1 MNKVFL
7 TGNLS
12 RDPEHRQT
20 ATGVSMCTFGI
31 AVQRRFANADGTREA
46 DFFNVTAWRNTAD
59 FCANNLTK
67 GKKVAIVGYI
77 QTRSYEQDGVK
88 RYATDIIA
96 DEVEILSPRN
106 ANGEDGEPIA
116 PSKKPITELDPVE
129 EDLPF

>member
-20 ATGVSMCTFGI
+20 ASGVSMCTFGI

-96 DEVEILSPRN
+96 DEVEILSPRTT
-106 ANGEDGEPIA
+106 EDGEPVA
-116 PSKKPITELDPVE
+116 PAKKPITELDPVE

>member
-1 MNKVFL
+1 MNTVFL
-7 TGNLS
+7 TGHLS
-12 RDPEHRQT
+12 RDPEHRHT

-96 DEVEILSPRN
+96 DEVEILSPRTT
-106 ANGEDGEPIA
+106 EDGA
-116 PSKKPITELDPVE
+116 PATPVSKPIDTLDPVE

>member
-7 TGNLS
+7 TGNLT

-20 ATGVSMCTFGI
+20 ASGVSMCTFGI
-31 AVQRRFANADGTREA
+31 AVQRRFANADGTRDA
-46 DFFNVTAWRNTAD
+46 DFFNVTSWRSTAD

-67 GKKVAIVGYI
+67 GRKVAISGYI

-106 ANGEDGEPIA
+106 SASEDGA
-116 PSKKPITELDPVE
+116 PATPVSKPIDTLDPVE